1 MVTAYE
7 KNKQKQKLNDYLH
20 QVFLSFY
27 CSKISLFLFSLLPMI
42 YLKHGLKQWDPIE
55 DLSTIENYFSP
66 SVLTTFR
73 DE

>member
-27 CSKISLFLFSLLPMI
+27 YSKISLFLFSLLPMI
-42 YLKHGLKQWDPIE
+42 Y
-55 DLSTIENYFSP
+55 
-66 SVLTTFR
+66 
-73 DE
+73 